1 MSMYYAEPLA
11 PQIFR
16 SSYSQEKKREAD
28 IEHLTSQIGLLAEKV
43 RESSKLKPEVAS
55 KTLSTLSKMEK
66 SSFNKTL
73 DEETCADMIDG
84 KPPSP
89 DVIPKGI
96 LLNKPDDK
104 QTVENKERKKKK
116 GITRYFLA
124 TSLKQH
130 KKDFEALKT
139 TNKRKEQKSD
149 KEHSQFLSS
158 LVRTFYKKLISLANW
173 FVDRYFVLA
182 PENSTLTLLKCQLHL
197 SNIFTEMQKSEE
209 LFVEYKMC

>member
-1 MSMYYAEPLA
+1 MCLNRHISMSMYYAEPLA

-139 TNKRKEQKSD
+139 TNKRKEQNARQKSD
-149 KEHSQFLSS
+149 KDKDKNGEDAEKDDEDEENEVPDDPQNQAKIKPRTPKRGSEGCSGGLSE
-158 LVRTFYKKLISLANW
+158 RTSKK
-173 FVDRYFVLA
+173 
-182 PENSTLTLLKCQLHL
+182 Q
-197 SNIFTEMQKSEE
+197 
-209 LFVEYKMC
+209 